1 MTCGPYRPIKLITY
15 TTRIS
20 TLYARAAVSPA
31 PALTPSFAV
40 DIETSGN
47 TEAAA
52 SVRVVLK
59 KKDSGEIVKQE
70 TVAFRDTGPN
80 ESLVTW
86 DLKGVVDLW
95 WPVGYGEQALYIAE
109 VTLFANVCVCSLNYA
124 SLT

>member
-95 WPVGYGEQALYIAE
+95 WPVGYGEQALYIA
-109 VTLFANVCVCSLNYA
+109 
-124 SLT
+124 